1 MHVVMV
7 VMVALLHLPVD
18 TAPVFPVVE
27 GSNLEGRNMT
37 LPADFGGDLNVVL
50 VAFQRNQQAEVDTWT
65 PTLKAMASGR
75 PGLRVYELPT
85 LGRRYR
91 MIRGFIDG
99 GMRRG
104 IPDSTVRA
112 ATITLYIDKDS
123 FKRPMGIESEDIIH
137 VFLVER
143 GGAIRWRGEGPYTPE
158 LGRQLAAAVAGIPE
172 QP

>member
-1 MHVVMV
+1 MHGVLAM
-7 VMVALLHLPVD
+7 MVALMHLPVD
-18 TAPVFPVVE
+18 TVPVFPVVE
-27 GSNLEGRNMT
+27 GSNLEGRSMT

-50 VAFQRNQQAEVDTWT
+50 VAFQRDQQADVDTWT
-65 PTLKAMASGR
+65 PALKTMASER

-91 MIRGFIDG
+91 LIRGFIDG
-99 GMRRG
+99 GMRSG

-123 FKRPMGIESEDIIH
+123 FKRPLGIESEDSIH

-143 GGAIRWRGEGPYTPE
+143 GGVIRWRGQGAYTPE
-158 LGRQLAAAVAGIPE
+158 LGRQLSAAVGGQTAHP
-172 QP
+172 

>member
-1 MHVVMV
+1 MHGVMAMV
-7 VMVALLHLPVD
+7 VALMHLPVD
-18 TAPVFPVVE
+18 TVPVFPVVE
-27 GSNLEGRNMT
+27 GSNLEGRSMT

-50 VAFQRNQQAEVDTWT
+50 VAFQRDQQADVDTWT
-65 PTLKAMASGR
+65 PALKAMAAGR

-91 MIRGFIDG
+91 LMRGFIDG

-104 IPDSTVRA
+104 IPDSAVRA

-137 VFLVER
+137 IFLVER
-143 GGAIRWRGEGPYTPE
+143 SGAIRWRGEGRYTPE
-158 LGRQLAAAVAGIPE
+158 LGSTLAAAVAGIPTK
-172 QP
+172 P